1 MTTCE
6 VRLWGRAI
14 GAASWRADAQLA
26 DFAYAEDFVG
36 SGIELSPLRMPLGR
50 AVLRFPELARTSFH
64 GLPGL
69 LADSLPDRFGNRLLD
84 EWLTAR
90 GREPASLDPIERL
103 CYTGTRGM
111 GALEFHPAT
120 EREAPAGQALEL
132 ASLVELAGEVLG
144 DRAAF
149 RARLANDPDQRAIAS
164 LLAIGTSAGGARA
177 KAVVAWNPT
186 TGELRSGQVD
196 HPGEFEPWMI
206 KFDGVDGN
214 GDRELGDPDGYG
226 LVEHAYHLLALRAG
240 IDMAP
245 CHVLSEGGR
254 HHFMTRRFD
263 RFVGQHPRT
272 GEARYERL
280 HMASLGGLVHVDYN
294 QAGAF
299 SYEGALDVASRL
311 GLGVAQREEL
321 VRRAIF
327 NVLARNQD
335 DHVKNIAFLMDK
347 TGTWR
352 LSPAFD
358 LTFAFNPDGA
368 WTATHQMSLNA
379 KRDGFEASDIE
390 ALAGHAGLQRGRWRV
405 LLDEV
410 GGALEAWPELAEAA
424 RVPEAWAAEI
434 GRLHRRL

>member
-1 MTTCE
+1 MSTCE

-14 GAASWRADAQLA
+14 GAASWRAEAQLA

-36 SGIELSPLRMPLGR
+36 SGIELSPLWLPLGAEVR
-50 AVLRFPELARTSFH
+50 RFPELARTSFH

-84 EWLTAR
+84 EWLGAR

-103 CYTGTRGM
+103 CYTGTRCM

-120 EREAPAGQALEL
+120 EREAATDQALEL

-149 RARLANDPDQRAIAS
+149 RARLAGDPDQHAIAS
-164 LLAIGTSAGGARA
+164 LLAVGTSAGGARA
-177 KAVVAWNPT
+177 KAVVAWNPA

-196 HPGEFEPWMI
+196 QPGDFEPWLI

-214 GDRELGDPDGYG
+214 GDKELGDPDGYG
-226 LVEHAYHLLALRAG
+226 LVEYAYHLLALRAG
-240 IDMAP
+240 IQMEP
-245 CHVLSEGGR
+245 CRVLSEGGR

-272 GEARYERL
+272 GKARYERL
-280 HMASLGGLVHVDYN
+280 HMASLGGLAHVDFN

-299 SYEGALDVASRL
+299 SYEGALDVAVRL
-311 GLGVAQREEL
+311 GLDVAQREEL

-347 TGTWR
+347 SGTWR

-358 LTFAFNPDGA
+358 LTFAFNPSGA
-368 WTATHQMSLNA
+368 WTKVHQMSLNA
-379 KRDGFEASDIE
+379 KRDGFEASDFA
-390 ALAGHAGLQRGRWRV
+390 ALAGHAGLGRGRWRG
-405 LLDEV
+405 LFDEV
-410 GGALEAWPELAEAA
+410 RSALEAWPELAEEA
-424 RVPEAWAAEI
+424 RVPGAWAAEI